1 MGIVCQKEY
10 RNYESSNRRYVINYE
25 ETSISNYGG
34 RNGSRYGGLKQIDP
48 VDAKGRIIMDFS
60 IFDAK
65 RAGFEKVIFIIKKE
79 QEDLFREAV
88 GDRVSEYMEVSYAY
102 QEINN
107 IPAGFQVPEGRE
119 TMGNSTCSL

>member
-1 MGIVCQKEY
+1 
-10 RNYESSNRRYVINYE
+10 
-25 ETSISNYGG
+25 
-34 RNGSRYGGLKQIDP
+34 
-48 VDAKGRIIMDFS
+48 MDFS

-107 IPAGFQVPEGRE
+107 IHI
-119 TMGNSTCSL
+119 S

>member
-1 MGIVCQKEY
+1 MRK
-10 RNYESSNRRYVINYE
+10 
-25 ETSISNYGG
+25 
-34 RNGSRYGGLKQIDP
+34 
-48 VDAKGRIIMDFS
+48 DALLWIFS

-107 IPAGFQVPEGRE
+107 IPAGFSSAGRTCE